1 MGATI
6 EALETQ
12 VQELGGKKRSRE
24 DKKITG
30 KTVLYERAHE
40 LEEHVENMY
49 DKKDLPCLF
58 LKVLKWL
65 SDSTID
71 LRMKLREYNEFKP
84 ILAVIHAERDASSA
98 KYLRENVY
106 NDEAFGLLRLCVNL
120 SKRECGLVQQSFK
133 YRRDALNQRRRTRMN
148 SDSATPAPE
157 LFPLLGIDRVEKA
170 AEKSSGVEMEEQTD
184 RRGANVSG
192 PFGVDQCLF
201 NSIEATKKDRTGGMA
216 TKGDKDDPHLM
227 NITGDGAGLSAA
239 FTGVR
244 VSVFPGTTEMLN
256 QSSNDVTDLLIFQV

>member
-1 MGATI
+1 MGRMAPASESKRPPGRRAASRSDHDGPISSGVPEMSQRISNLEHEVLRKGEKIEELERELGEQRRRRQHDRKRVLELEEETDLVKKENSRMGATI

-12 VQELGGKKRSRE
+12 VQELGGKMRSRE

-65 SDSTID
+65 SDCTID

-106 NDEAFGLLRLCVNL
+106 NDEAFGLLLEAVRQPVKEGVRSGTAVLQVPSRC
-120 SKRECGLVQQSFK
+120 
-133 YRRDALNQRRRTRMN
+133 
-148 SDSATPAPE
+148 
-157 LFPLLGIDRVEKA
+157 
-170 AEKSSGVEMEEQTD
+170 AE
-184 RRGANVSG
+184 
-192 PFGVDQCLF
+192 
-201 NSIEATKKDRTGGMA
+201 
-216 TKGDKDDPHLM
+216 
-227 NITGDGAGLSAA
+227 SAA
-239 FTGVR
+239 AHQDEQRQRHT
-244 VSVFPGTTEMLN
+244 SA
-256 QSSNDVTDLLIFQV
+256 